1 MGDVLITG
9 RTFPSYKYFSQ
20 ATQLGQDSL
29 ERLLHAYAVKDCEV
43 GYCQGL
49 SFVAGMILIHVS
61 ILLLGCVIGSTKN
74 WSCLSKLHVVG
85 YSSISSALIRMI
97 AFCKL

>member
-1 MGDVLITG
+1 MGDVVIVG
-9 RTFPSYKYFSQ
+9 RTFPSYAYFSL

-61 ILLLGCVIGSTKN
+61 KLLLYNGICDWVCK
-74 WSCLSKLHVVG
+74 K
-85 YSSISSALIRMI
+85 SIMSL
-97 AFCKL
+97 